1 MFASAHFP
9 HAVLAACGERSFIAV
24 ANVIKNSESAG
35 RCPHDFYLFAVGG
48 GRGWPWPSGKTGG
61 RKSGAVWVAQKR
73 GTVRFS
79 ASGL

>member
-35 RCPHDFYLFAVGG
+35 RCPHDFYLFAVGD
-48 GRGWPWPSGKTGG
+48 GRRRPQPFG
-61 RKSGAVWVAQKR
+61 RAGRRQSSAVWVAQKR
-73 GTVRFS
+73 GTVRFF
-79 ASGL
+79 ACGL